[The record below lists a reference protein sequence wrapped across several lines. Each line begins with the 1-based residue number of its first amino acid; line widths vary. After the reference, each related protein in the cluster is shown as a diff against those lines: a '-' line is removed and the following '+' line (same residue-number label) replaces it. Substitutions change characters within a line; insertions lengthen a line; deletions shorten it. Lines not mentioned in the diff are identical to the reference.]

1 MTLVNNH
8 KNKILKLF
16 FLDKDGVITTQELQ
30 AAVGVL
36 KEKLSDEEI
45 KVIITKVDKDHDG
58 KILKQDLHEF
68 IDGLQQQPD
77 QPKS

>member
-1 MTLVNNH
+1 
-8 KNKILKLF
+8 
-16 FLDKDGVITTQELQ
+16 
-30 AAVGVL
+30 L

-68 IDGLQQQPD
+68 IDGLQQ
-77 QPKS
+77 PKN